1 MMLAR
6 QGMLDRFDR
15 PTRRLTSALAL
26 VLCVAVSRPVHGVG
40 PQPEL
45 EPMLLEAD
53 EHASA
58 GRHDA
63 ALRAYADAFEIMP
76 AETRASDVGEFV
88 ALAAGHAAVADYKA
102 RGKRESLEIG
112 RRVIVGFIASV
123 AAAGPDART
132 APVDAARQQLSEIE
146 GLMPTEVMPPVED
159 AGVDREDPK
168 AEPGPEV
175 QADAEDPT
183 TGTNPGKLRGMG
195 KAGMA
200 LVVVGGLGAITGVT
214 LVVLPPKTF
223 PTGHP
228 NAAFIQTTR
237 PPGWGVLAG
246 GVAALVAG
254 AALLGLDRT
263 QAKQRA
269 AAGASPTKPQA
280 RVQPW
285 LGRDGAG
292 LGIAGRF

>member
-1 MMLAR
+1 
-6 QGMLDRFDR
+6 MLDRFDR

-26 VLCVAVSRPVHGVG
+26 VLCVAVSRPVHGAG
-40 PQPEL
+40 PQREL

-146 GLMPTEVMPPVED
+146 GLMPTEVVPPVED
-159 AGVDREDPK
+159 AGMDRGD
-168 AEPGPEV
+168 EPEPEV
-175 QADAEDPT
+175 QIDAEDPT
-183 TGTNPGKLRGMG
+183 KGTDPDRLRGMG
-195 KAGMA
+195 KAGVA
-200 LVVVGGLGAITGVT
+200 LLVVGGLGAIAGVT
-214 LVVLPPKTF
+214 LVVLPPRHF
-223 PTGHP
+223 PLGDP
-228 NAAFIQTTR
+228 NASKIQTTH
-237 PPGWGVLAG
+237 PPGWGILG
-246 GVAALVAG
+246 GSLVALAVG
-254 AALLGLDRT
+254 AVLLGFDRND
-263 QAKQRA
+263 AKQRT
-269 AAGASPTKPQA
+269 AAGASRTKPQA
-280 RVQPW
+280 RVRPW

-292 LGIAGRF
+292 LGVEGRF